1 MYNNFA
7 CAVFHRVLKY
17 NSAIIIRK
25 AQKCTQRSHS
35 FLTVFVPCVIPNK
48 SSLTRDPSPQCSG
61 TLAKSSLQRRPEV
74 CQGVTNVLLNK
85 EWGQIGI
92 QIFFGFVDGV
102 RSSKAQQAQASKS
115 INTKEYFKRKNGFAI
130 SVASSHIAHCTEGK
144 RANQSLHTV
153 RPRDFYAHL
162 CSFKLCLNILMNQE
176 VSVVYQNEMQQA
188 PGVYDQFY
196 PTFC

>member
-1 MYNNFA
+1 MYTKEP
-7 CAVFHRVLKY
+7 LILD
-17 NSAIIIRK
+17 SIRSVCHPQ
-25 AQKCTQRSHS
+25 QKQSDQRPQP
-35 FLTVFVPCVIPNK
+35 TV
-48 SSLTRDPSPQCSG
+48 QCRG

-130 SVASSHIAHCTEGK
+130 SVASSHIRLGK
-144 RANQSLHTV
+144 LGSEAFLAKSQGLLGDLYGLLRY
-153 RPRDFYAHL
+153 PRTQPKMPHIL
-162 CSFKLCLNILMNQE
+162 ICLAQCMVCMIVQKILFLLYRLE
-176 VSVVYQNEMQQA
+176 
-188 PGVYDQFY
+188 QFIS
-196 PTFC
+196 